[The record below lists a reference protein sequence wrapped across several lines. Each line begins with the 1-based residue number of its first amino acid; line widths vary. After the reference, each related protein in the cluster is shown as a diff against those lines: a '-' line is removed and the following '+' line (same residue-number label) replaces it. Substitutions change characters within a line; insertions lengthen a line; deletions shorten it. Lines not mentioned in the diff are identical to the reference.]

1 MNMWAC
7 ACPEKIGGEE
17 SGMCSGMEPQ
27 VDVNVERGEEKVLA
41 RKEAQI
47 F

>member
-7 ACPEKIGGEE
+7 AYPEKIGGKE
-17 SGMCSGMEPQ
+17 SGMCSGMEPP
-27 VDVNVERGEEKVLA
+27 VDFNVERGEEKVLA

>member
-1 MNMWAC
+1 
-7 ACPEKIGGEE
+7 
-17 SGMCSGMEPQ
+17 MCSGMEPP
-27 VDVNVERGEEKVLA
+27 VDFNVERGEEKVLA